1 MKLQV
6 AIYKNRLALWGQ
18 NDKMLPQVIT
28 KMFGLRKQSVM
39 L

>member
-6 AIYKNRLALWGQ
+6 AIYKNWLALWGH
-18 NDKMLPQVIT
+18 NDKILPEVIT

-39 L
+39 M